1 MGSFWY
7 HILIKMADLL
17 GGWIFSLSSRMIA
30 LGYFIFSGKTRE
42 SFRFYRALFPQ
53 KKPLYHRWCTLKQY
67 QSFTTIHF
75 DRFMAGRMRE
85 PDFTAS
91 GWKKLEEVISSQGAI
106 LLMSHLGNWE
116 MAATL
121 LKKQRRDLQLLLYM
135 GVKEQEGV
143 ERLQKERLRDS
154 GVTIIGATREVSNPF
169 SAVEGI
175 RFLQGGGVV
184 SMTGDIIWRDDQRKI
199 EVGFLGHSA
208 YVSEAPF
215 IFALVSGAPLFV
227 FFAFRE
233 DSGAYHLTLSEPIV
247 VRSAD
252 RQQREASIRE
262 AAQEYAYLLE
272 DALRQHPFQWYHFN
286 RFIH

>member
-1 MGSFWY
+1 MGGFWY
-7 HILIKMADLL
+7 HILTRTADLL
-17 GGWIFSLSSRMIA
+17 GIWFFSFTSRMIA
-30 LGYFIFSGKTRE
+30 LGYFLFSRKTKE
-42 SFRFYRALFPQ
+42 SNRLYRALFPQ
-53 KKPLYHRWCTLKQY
+53 RSPLYHRWCTLQQY
-67 QSFTTIHF
+67 QTFTTIHF
-75 DRFMAGRMRE
+75 DRFMAGRTRE

-91 GWKKLEEVISSQGAI
+91 GWEKLDAVIGNQGAI

-121 LKKQRRDLQLLLYM
+121 LTKQRSDLRLLLYM
-135 GVKEQEGV
+135 GVKEKEGV
-143 ERLQKERLRDS
+143 EGLQKELLRDC
-154 GVTIIGATREVSNPF
+154 GVTIIGADRGANNPF
-169 SAVEGI
+169 TAVEGI

-215 IFALVSGAPLFV
+215 IFALLSGAPLFV
-227 FFAFRE
+227 FFAFRKG
-233 DSGAYHLTLSEPIV
+233 SGDYHLTLSGPIV
-247 VRSAD
+247 VRPAD

-262 AAQEYAYLLE
+262 AAQEYALLLE
-272 DALRQHPFQWYHFN
+272 DALRQYPFQWYHFG